1 MSADQSLNSTNQ
13 RHGLWWVPTLAF
25 LGAIPFIVAQ
35 SLSSVLYKN
44 LGVSNSEITF
54 YTSLLYL
61 PWVIKPLWSPLVDI
75 FKTKRFWVILT
86 QMLIGASLFALSLSL
101 HTSHFFFIS
110 LAVLWLIAFAS
121 STHDV
126 AADGFYMLG
135 LAPAERASFIGVRS
149 MFYRIANII
158 GGGIPTLASDSL
170 FAYTGNWASTWAIVF
185 QVLAFILIALALY
198 HLWALPKP
206 SDDKSILEVHGKQV
220 SVAEVVREFFAT
232 FRAFFTKKDIGIAL
246 AFILLFRLGESQALK
261 VVSLFMLDPR
271 DKGGLGLSNH
281 DFGLAYSI
289 VGIGF
294 LTLGGLLG
302 GWLISRFGLRK
313 MLWPM
318 MAAVHLPNL
327 AFLFLAYA
335 QPESLTVISAA
346 LAVEQFGY
354 GFGFTA
360 FLMVLMMIADGPLK
374 TSHYALC
381 TGFMAAGMM
390 IPGMFSGK
398 LSTFFGYPHFFLWVC
413 LCTIPGF
420 LLTAWIKVDAD
431 YGKKSAQETQK

>member
-1 MSADQSLNSTNQ
+1 MNETTEHNKS
-13 RHGLWWVPTLAF
+13 GLWWVPTLAF

-35 SLSSVLYKN
+35 QLSSVLYKN
-44 LGVSNSEITF
+44 LGISNDEITF

-75 FKTKRFWVILT
+75 FKTKRFWIIVT
-86 QMLIGASLFALSLSL
+86 QMLIGASLVALSFSL
-101 HTSHFFFIS
+101 QTPYFFAVS
-110 LAVLWLIAFAS
+110 LAVMWLIAFAS

-135 LAPAERASFIGVRS
+135 LSPPDRAKFIGVRS
-149 MFYRIANII
+149 MFYRIANVI
-158 GGGIPTLASDSL
+158 GGGIPVLVSDRL
-170 FAYTGNWASTWAIVF
+170 FHISGNWANAWSIVF
-185 QVLAFILIALALY
+185 LVLASVLIALALY

-206 SDDKSILEVHGKQV
+206 QEDQSILQLQNKTATVSEVIK
-220 SVAEVVREFFAT
+220 EFFAT
-232 FRAFFTKKDIGIAL
+232 FRAFFLKKEIGFAI

-271 DKGGLGLSNH
+271 EKGGLGLSNH

-289 VGIGF
+289 IGISF

-302 GWLISRFGLRK
+302 GWLISRHGLKK
-313 MLWPM
+313 MLWLM
-318 MAAVHLPNL
+318 MAAVHLPNI
-327 AFLFLAYA
+327 AFLFLAYL
-335 QPESLTVISAA
+335 QPDNLWIISGA
-346 LAVEQFGY
+346 LAIEQFGY

-360 FLMVLMMIADGPLK
+360 FLMVLMMIADGPHK

-381 TGFMAAGMM
+381 TGLMAAGMM
-390 IPGMFSGK
+390 IPGMFSGA
-398 LSTFFGYPHFFLWVC
+398 LSKFFGYPHFFAWVC

-420 LLTAWIKVDAD
+420 IMTAWIKVDPS
-431 YGKKSAQETQK
+431 YGKKTTA